1 MNEEA
6 NEKPMTGIQ
15 QEIGDMRKE
24 ENSVREAMNKDYDF
38 YHNLVHTQQLDE
50 TGEKWG
56 VRIGGRLVSDDIFE
70 NEEEAKYFIECE
82 PWKIHFAMMCAVAE
96 MIFEQKTNGNKNFQQ
111 QNNTV
116 TGRHTE
122 ECLPLK

>member
-15 QEIGDMRKE
+15 QEIGNCRKE
-24 ENSVREAMNKDYDF
+24 EYSVREAMNKDYDF

-70 NEEEAKYFIECE
+70 NEEQANDFIQRK

-96 MIFEQKTNGNKNFQQ
+96 MILTIS
-111 QNNTV
+111 
-116 TGRHTE
+116 
-122 ECLPLK
+122 